1 MKYEVYEH
9 SEASRFDI
17 WCGSALCHR
26 NRGNCI
32 ALFWTEKE
40 KGKEDIDSYCYP
52 EVGSG
57 SSELSIHKL
66 TRVPVFPFEVLIDCI
81 CRLFPCTHSQYNC
94 CRAGNDIPPG
104 DDTCF

>member
-9 SEASRFDI
+9 SEARHFDI

-40 KGKEDIDSYCYP
+40 KGKEDIDSYCHP
-52 EVGSG
+52 EVVSRSFLDFHRSKSKRGLKVQDS
-57 SSELSIHKL
+57 
-66 TRVPVFPFEVLIDCI
+66 
-81 CRLFPCTHSQYNC
+81 
-94 CRAGNDIPPG
+94 
-104 DDTCF
+104 